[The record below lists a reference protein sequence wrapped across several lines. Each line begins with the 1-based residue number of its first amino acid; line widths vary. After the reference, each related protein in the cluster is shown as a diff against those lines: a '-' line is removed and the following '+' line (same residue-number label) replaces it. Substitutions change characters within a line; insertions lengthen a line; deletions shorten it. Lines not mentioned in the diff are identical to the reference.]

1 MPKRQI
7 RQILE
12 SGDAA
17 KMSRKIRELVK
28 FWQVT
33 AIADP
38 HRIKRHENEQPPPP
52 DPPTTR
58 PVANG
63 DGGVDDARL
72 LQHLQLSPKKKQVT
86 SNINCITVA

>member
-12 SGDAA
+12 RGDAA

-52 DPPTTR
+52 PDPPTTR

-63 DGGVDDARL
+63 DGGVDDARP
-72 LQHLQLSPKKKQVT
+72 LQHLQLSPKKNK
-86 SNINCITVA
+86 

>member
-7 RQILE
+7 RQTLE
-12 SGDAA
+12 RGDAT

-38 HRIKRHENEQPPPP
+38 HRIKRPENVQPPPP
-52 DPPTTR
+52 PD
-58 PVANG
+58 
-63 DGGVDDARL
+63 L
-72 LQHLQLSPKKKQVT
+72 LLMEMAVWTMPASFSTCNCLLKKT
-86 SNINCITVA
+86 SN

>member
-7 RQILE
+7 RQTLE
-12 SGDAA
+12 RGDAA

-52 DPPTTR
+52 TPP
-58 PVANG
+58 PP
-63 DGGVDDARL
+63 DL
-72 LQHLQLSPKKKQVT
+72 LLMEMAVWTMPASFSTCNCLLKKNK
-86 SNINCITVA
+86 